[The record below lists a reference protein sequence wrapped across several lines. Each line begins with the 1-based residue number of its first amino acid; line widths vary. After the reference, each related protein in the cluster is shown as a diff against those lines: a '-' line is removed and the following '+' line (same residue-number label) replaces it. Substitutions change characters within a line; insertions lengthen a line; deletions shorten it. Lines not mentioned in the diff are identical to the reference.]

1 VNNMKPYEYT
11 IKEATEKFS
20 DGSLTPSKLAA
31 SLLDRIDTIEPA
43 LEAWVTLDKDKVMVQ
58 ARNMDKEM
66 VDGRRSGIH
75 GIPVG
80 VKDIYFT
87 RDLKTTMGSPIF
99 KDYVPS
105 DDADMVIAVHQA
117 GGIVLGKTETTE
129 FALHDPA
136 PTRNPW
142 NTLHTPGGSSS
153 GSAAAVASGMCQV
166 AFGSQTGGSVIRPA
180 SYCGIVGVK
189 PTYDLLSRKNVF
201 PLSWSLD
208 HIGYMTRTVQDAH
221 IMLQALTGE
230 NKPYKVRDKPP
241 KIGVLSG
248 YFKEKATKSVWT
260 GFETALGKVWGEG
273 AEPVEVQL
281 PESFKLVPDVHRVI
295 MAVETAAAHED
306 IFKTRRDEYR
316 EYMQGFIS
324 SGLLVPA
331 TSYLR
336 AQRLRGKIIGD
347 MIKLISEFD
356 CVVCPSS
363 VDTAPEGLEW
373 TGSPAFNS
381 PWSLTGLPSITV
393 PSGLAE
399 NKMPLGLQ
407 LIGTPYSEWSLL
419 KVAGWCEKVL
429 AFGSRPIDPVIPS

>member
-1 VNNMKPYEYT
+1 MKAYQLT
-11 IKEATEKFS
+11 IKEAQEAFK
-20 DGSLTPSKLAA
+20 DGSLTPSRLAKG
-31 SLLDRIDTIEPA
+31 LLGRIKELEPT
-43 LEAWVTLDKDKVMVQ
+43 LEAWVTVDPEKVMER
-58 ARNMDKEM
+58 AKEL
-66 VDGRRSGIH
+66 DTEIKKGAQIGLH

-87 RDLKTTMGSPIF
+87 KNMKTTMGSPIF
-99 KDYVPS
+99 KDYVPA
-105 DDADMVIAVHQA
+105 DDADMVKKVVQA
-117 GGIVLGKTETTE
+117 GAIVLGKTETTE

-142 NTLHTPGGSSS
+142 NTAHTPGGSSS

-189 PTYDLLSRKNVF
+189 PTYDLLSRNNVF

-208 HIGYMTRTVQDAH
+208 HIGYMTRTVEDAH
-221 IMLQALTGE
+221 IMLSALIGE
-230 NKPYKVRDKPP
+230 KEYKELENPP
-241 KIGVLSG
+241 RIGILSG
-248 YFKEKATKSVWT
+248 YFKDNATAQVWT
-260 GFETALGKVWGEG
+260 GFEKTVASLWGEG
-273 AEPVEVQL
+273 AEMINIEL
-281 PESFKLVPDVHRVI
+281 PNSFDNLSDVHRVI
-295 MAVETAAAHED
+295 MSVETAAVHED

-316 EYMQGFIS
+316 DYMQGFIS

-336 AQRLRGKIIGD
+336 AQRFRGVIIRD
-347 MIKLISEFD
+347 MVELISQYD
-356 CVVCPSS
+356 CVICPSS

-381 PWSLTGLPSITV
+381 PWSLTGFPSVTV

-407 LIGTPYSEWSLL
+407 IIGVPYSEWSLFEI
-419 KVAGWCEKVL
+419 AGWCEKVL
-429 AFGSRPIDPVIPS
+429 KFNTRPIDPVSPVD

>member
-1 VNNMKPYEYT
+1 MKPYEYT
-11 IKEATEKFS
+11 IKESTEKFR
-20 DGSLTPSKLAA
+20 DGSLTPSKLTE
-31 SLLDRIDTIEPA
+31 SLLERIEKVEPV
-43 LEAWVTLDKDKVMVQ
+43 LEAWVTVNKNQVIDQ
-58 ARNMDKEM
+58 ARLLDAEVREGIKT
-66 VDGRRSGIH
+66 GIH

-80 VKDIYFT
+80 VKDIYYT
-87 RDLKTTMGSPIF
+87 KGIKTTMGSPIF
-99 KDYVPS
+99 KDYVPA
-105 DDADMVIAVHQA
+105 DDADMVKIVHAA
-117 GGIVLGKTETTE
+117 GGLTLGKTETTE

-142 NTLHTPGGSSS
+142 NTGHTPGGSSS

-180 SYCGIVGVK
+180 SYCGVVGVK
-189 PTYDLLSRKNVF
+189 PTYDLLSRRNVF

-208 HIGYMTRTVQDAH
+208 HIGYMTRTVEDAH
-221 IMLQALTGE
+221 IMLGALTGE
-230 NKPYKVRDKPP
+230 DKQYSEREEPP
-241 KIGVLSG
+241 RIGILSG
-248 YFKEKATKSVWT
+248 YFKENATESVWT
-260 GFETALGKVWGEG
+260 GFERAVGQLWGDG
-273 AEPVEVQL
+273 AESVDVQL
-281 PESFKLVPDVHRVI
+281 PESFKLLPDVHRVV

-316 EYMQGFIS
+316 DYMQGFIS

-336 AQRLRGKIIGD
+336 AQRIRGDIIRD
-347 MIKLISEFD
+347 MGKLIREFD

-373 TGSPAFNS
+373 TGSPAFNA

-407 LIGTPYSEWSLL
+407 LIGTPYSEWKLL
-419 KVAGWCEKVL
+419 EISGWCEKAL
-429 AFGSRPIDPVIPS
+429 GFGSRPIDPVTSG

>member
-1 VNNMKPYEYT
+1 MKPYELT
-11 IKEATEKFS
+11 IKEASEKFR
-20 DGSLTPSKLAA
+20 DGSLTPSKLAE
-31 SLLDRIDTIEPA
+31 SLLNRIEDIEPV
-43 LEAWVTLDKDKVMVQ
+43 LEAWVTVNTESVLVQ
-58 ARNMDKEM
+58 AKAADKE
-66 VDGRRSGIH
+66 VSKGVKTGIH

-80 VKDIYFT
+80 VKDIYYT
-87 RDLKTTMGSPIF
+87 KDIKTTMGSPIF

-105 DDADMVIAVHQA
+105 EDADMVKLVNDA
-117 GGIVLGKTETTE
+117 GGITLGKTETTE

-142 NTLHTPGGSSS
+142 NTGHTPGGSSS

-180 SYCGIVGVK
+180 SYCGIVGFK

-208 HIGYMTRTVQDAH
+208 HIGYMTRTVEDAH

-230 NKPYKVRDKPP
+230 KEAYSVRDKPP
-241 KIGVLSG
+241 RIGVLSG
-248 YFKEKATKSVWT
+248 YFKENATESVWT
-260 GFETALGKVWGEG
+260 GFEKALGKLWGEG
-273 AEPVEVQL
+273 AELIDVQL
-281 PESFKLVPDVHRVI
+281 PKSFRLAPDVHRVI

-306 IFKTRRDEYR
+306 LFKTRRDEYR
-316 EYMQGFIS
+316 AYMQGFIS

-336 AQRLRGKIIGD
+336 AQRLRGEIIRD
-347 MIKLISEFD
+347 MVKLISEFD
-356 CVVCPSS
+356 CIVCPSS

-373 TGSPAFNS
+373 TGNPAFNL

-393 PSGLAE
+393 PSGITG

-407 LIGTPYSEWSLL
+407 LIGNPNSEWDLL
-419 KVAGWCEKVL
+419 EEAGWCEGVL
-429 AFGSRPIDPVIPS
+429 GFGNRPIDPVPPS